1 MIHNVRVVHKIQEEV
16 DRLNEPLEN
25 YKRIRKFVLSSDEW
39 SAKSGEFMAS
49 FKLMR
54 EQVMQ
59 KFRKEIERMYG

>member
-39 SAKSGEFMAS
+39 STESGEFMAS

-59 KFRKEIERMYG
+59 KFRKEIERIYG